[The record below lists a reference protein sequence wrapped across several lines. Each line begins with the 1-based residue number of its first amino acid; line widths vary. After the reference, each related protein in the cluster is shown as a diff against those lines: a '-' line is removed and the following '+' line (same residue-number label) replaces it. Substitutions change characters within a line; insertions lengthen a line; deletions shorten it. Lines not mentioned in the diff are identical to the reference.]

1 MRTKFGLAA
10 SAALIAV
17 LAWSPAVVAQQK
29 TVRQCRDEWNAGK
42 ATIAGS
48 GKTQRVFVAECRG
61 VPIAAAAPVELV
73 KGQYGSEAEAK
84 AACHNDPVVW
94 VNLRSKVYHE
104 AGSKNYGTTKAGAYM
119 CQKDTVAAGFHPPKA
134 IKEPAAEPGR
144 PTSSG

>member
-1 MRTKFGLAA
+1 MRTKLSLAA

-29 TVRQCRDEWNAGK
+29 TVRQCRDEWSANK
-42 ATIAGS
+42 AAIAAS

-61 VPIAAAAPVELV
+61 VPVAPAIAVELG
-73 KGQYGSEAEAK
+73 KGQYGSEADAK

-104 AGSKNYGTTKAGAYM
+104 SGSKNYGTTKVGAYM
-119 CQKDTVAAGFHPPKA
+119 CQKDTLAGGFHPPKV
-134 IKEPAAEPGR
+134 IKEPTVEPAK